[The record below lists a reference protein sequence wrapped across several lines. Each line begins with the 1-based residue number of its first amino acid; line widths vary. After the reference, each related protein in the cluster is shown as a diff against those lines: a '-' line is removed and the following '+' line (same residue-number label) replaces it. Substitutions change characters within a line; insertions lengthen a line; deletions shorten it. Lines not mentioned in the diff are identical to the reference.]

1 MWETFEKVYARKR
14 IHMETA
20 QYNVFAENIGFF
32 MSAKTA
38 EALPAEY
45 ADIIRSVFAEASLE
59 SFETAEELD
68 KEALQGLKDYGVE
81 IIELTDEEMAAC
93 VKKVQEE
100 TWPKL
105 YANIGEDVLKGLV
118 EALN

>member
-1 MWETFEKVYARKR
+1 
-14 IHMETA
+14 
-20 QYNVFAENIGFF
+20 

-38 EALPAEY
+38 EKLPAEY